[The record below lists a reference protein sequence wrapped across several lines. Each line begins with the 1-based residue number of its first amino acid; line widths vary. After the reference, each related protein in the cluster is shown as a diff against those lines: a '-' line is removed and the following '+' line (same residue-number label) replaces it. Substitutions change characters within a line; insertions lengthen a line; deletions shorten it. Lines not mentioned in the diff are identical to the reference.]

1 MAYFYFKRK
10 QSNKDTHQ
18 GLLRALIEQI
28 VFRDAV
34 LSDQLFDEL
43 SSVEGPQVRLPK
55 YLQSLFAKSLES
67 YERCFVVID
76 GLDEVAPD
84 EARKS
89 LDWLLSLTK
98 GAIKEPTISLRV
110 LCSGQRDGLLDSLLA
125 KYPAIS
131 LDTSP
136 EHHEDVRKYCNH
148 QSARIQDKFELSPE
162 MQQEIASQVCKHAK
176 SK

>member
-1 MAYFYFKRK
+1 M
-10 QSNKDTHQ
+10 S
-18 GLLRALIEQI
+18 
-28 VFRDAV
+28 RDPV

-43 SSVEGPQVRLPK
+43 ASVEGLQVRLPK
-55 YLQSLFAKSLES
+55 HLQLLIAKSLES
-67 YERCFVVID
+67 YERCFIVID
-76 GLDEVAPD
+76 GLDEVASD

-98 GAIKEPTISLRV
+98 GAIKEPTTSLRV
-110 LCSGQRDGLLDSLLA
+110 LCSGQRDGLLDGLLA
-125 KYPAIS
+125 KYPAVS

-136 EHHEDVRKYCNH
+136 KHNEDVRNYCSH

-162 MQQEIASQVCKHAK
+162 MQQEIASQVCNHAK